1 MKKTHLLLNRHQLLD
16 LPTLQ
21 AWLDNELA
29 PDARADQ
36 LLALRQ
42 EELNCLFDT
51 LGADGARLLGM
62 LARTCGARL
71 LLRLHPSV
79 LALVQGKIPRRELL
93 AMLRSLG
100 KRERASLLASLPS
113 GVSAELKGLLRWP
126 SESVGAHMR
135 HDFFTLKGEESIAS
149 AKQRIHDAWDNAE
162 VFQDI
167 YVVDESGQLLG
178 YLSLKTML
186 VAEPDRAVC
195 ELMER
200 DLIRLDARMD
210 QELAAR
216 MLVERDLLSL
226 PVESDGR
233 LLGIFHLDDAA
244 DILELESTEDA
255 ELQGGSSP
263 LETPYLHAT
272 PWQLWRKRIG
282 WLLILFVAEA
292 YTGTVLRAFEEQLE
306 AAIALAFFIPLLIGT
321 GGNSGTQITTTLVRA
336 MAVGEVSLR
345 NLGTVLRKE
354 ISTAMLVSVAIA
366 VAAWVRAWSLG
377 VGVEVGVV
385 VTLTII
391 AIVLWSA
398 IVASIIPLLLRRLR
412 MDPAVVSA
420 PFISTLVD
428 GTGLIIYFE
437 IAKLIL
443 PELN

>member
-29 PDARADQ
+29 PDARAAQ
-36 LLALRQ
+36 LFALRQ

-51 LGADGARLLGM
+51 LGPDGARLLGM
-62 LARTCGARL
+62 LARTSGVRL

-79 LALVQGKIPRRELL
+79 LTLVQDKIPRRELL

-100 KRERASLLASLPS
+100 KRDRATLLANLPS
-113 GVSAELKGLLRWP
+113 AASVQLEGLLSWP

-149 AKQRIHDAWDNAE
+149 ARQRIHDAWDNAE

-167 YVVDESGQLLG
+167 YVVDERGQLLG
-178 YLSLKTML
+178 YLSLKTLL
-186 VAEPDRAVC
+186 VAEPERAVC
-195 ELMER
+195 ELMDK

-216 MLVERDLLSL
+216 MVVERDLLSL

-263 LETPYLHAT
+263 LEVPYLHAT
-272 PWQLWRKRIG
+272 PWQLWRKRIA

-306 AAIALAFFIPLLIGT
+306 AAISLAFFIPLLIGS

-354 ISTAMLVSVAIA
+354 ITTAMLVSVAMA
-366 VAAWVRAWSLG
+366 LAAWVRAWSLG

-398 IVASIIPLLLRRLR
+398 VVASIIPLLLRRLR
-412 MDPAVVSA
+412 LDPAVASA

-443 PELN
+443 PDLN

>member
-1 MKKTHLLLNRHQLLD
+1 MKKTHLLLNSHQLLD

-29 PDARADQ
+29 PDARAAQ
-36 LLALRQ
+36 LFALRQ

-51 LGADGARLLGM
+51 LGPDGARLLGM
-62 LARTCGARL
+62 LARTSGARL

-79 LALVQGKIPRRELL
+79 LTLVQDKIPRRELL

-100 KRERASLLASLPS
+100 KRDRATLLANLPPAAS
-113 GVSAELKGLLRWP
+113 VQLEGLLSWP

-149 AKQRIHDAWDNAE
+149 ARQRIHDAWDNAE

-167 YVVDESGQLLG
+167 YVVDERGQLLG
-178 YLSLKTML
+178 YLSLKTLL
-186 VAEPDRAVC
+186 VAEPERAVC
-195 ELMER
+195 ELMDK

-216 MLVERDLLSL
+216 MVVERDLLSL

-263 LETPYLHAT
+263 LEVPYLHAT
-272 PWQLWRKRIG
+272 PWQLWRKRIA

-306 AAIALAFFIPLLIGT
+306 AAISLAFFIPLLIGS

-354 ISTAMLVSVAIA
+354 ITTAMLVSVAMA
-366 VAAWVRAWSLG
+366 LAAWVRAWSLG

-398 IVASIIPLLLRRLR
+398 VVASIIPLLLRRLR
-412 MDPAVVSA
+412 LDPAVASA

-443 PELN
+443 PDLN

>member
-29 PDARADQ
+29 PDARAAQ
-36 LLALRQ
+36 LFALRQ

-51 LGADGARLLGM
+51 LGPDGARLLGM
-62 LARTCGARL
+62 LARTSGARL

-79 LALVQGKIPRRELL
+79 LTLVQDKIPRRELL

-100 KRERASLLASLPS
+100 KRDRATLLANLPPAAS
-113 GVSAELKGLLRWP
+113 VQLEGLLSWP

-149 AKQRIHDAWDNAE
+149 ARQRIHDAWDNAE

-167 YVVDESGQLLG
+167 YVVDERGQLLG
-178 YLSLKTML
+178 YLSLKTLL
-186 VAEPDRAVC
+186 VAEPERAVC
-195 ELMER
+195 ELMDK

-216 MLVERDLLSL
+216 MVVERDLLSL

-263 LETPYLHAT
+263 LEVPYLHAT
-272 PWQLWRKRIG
+272 PWQLWRKRIA

-306 AAIALAFFIPLLIGT
+306 AAISLAFFIPLLIGS

-354 ISTAMLVSVAIA
+354 ITTAMLVSVAMA
-366 VAAWVRAWSLG
+366 LAAWVRAWSLG

-398 IVASIIPLLLRRLR
+398 VVASIIPLLLRRLR
-412 MDPAVVSA
+412 LDPAVASA

-443 PELN
+443 PDLN

>member
-29 PDARADQ
+29 PDARAAQ
-36 LLALRQ
+36 LFALRQ

-51 LGADGARLLGM
+51 LGPDGARLLGM
-62 LARTCGARL
+62 LARTSGARL

-79 LALVQGKIPRRELL
+79 LTLVQDKIPRRELL

-100 KRERASLLASLPS
+100 KRDRATLLANLPS
-113 GVSAELKGLLRWP
+113 AASVQLEGLLSWP

-149 AKQRIHDAWDNAE
+149 ARQRIHDAWDNAE

-167 YVVDESGQLLG
+167 YVVDERGQLLG
-178 YLSLKTML
+178 YLSLKTLL
-186 VAEPDRAVC
+186 VAEPERAVC
-195 ELMER
+195 ELMDK

-216 MLVERDLLSL
+216 MVVERDLLSL

-263 LETPYLHAT
+263 LEVPYLHAT
-272 PWQLWRKRIG
+272 PWQLWRKRIA

-306 AAIALAFFIPLLIGT
+306 AAISLAFFIPLLIGS

-354 ISTAMLVSVAIA
+354 ITTAMLVSVAMA
-366 VAAWVRAWSLG
+366 LAAWVRAWSLG

-398 IVASIIPLLLRRLR
+398 VVASIIPLLLRRLR
-412 MDPAVVSA
+412 LDPAVASA

-443 PELN
+443 PDLN